1 MKRTRSETE
10 ETIQLLLRT
19 GQNHFAKHG
28 YAKAALEDIVTDSGL
43 TRGALYHHF
52 KNKKGLFFAVMESI
66 QKKIA
71 HKIEQEARTSSN
83 QWEQLSLGCRAFIMS
98 AIDPDHKQIILI
110 DGPAVIGWNVWRQ
123 LDANHSMKLLYS
135 QLEQMQRNGCFPTT
149 LSVESLTHSLSGAM
163 NESALWI
170 AEQGSIDL
178 IEESMRVL
186 EVYFDG
192 LKRMK

>member
-1 MKRTRSETE
+1 MKKTKSETE

-19 GQNHFAKHG
+19 GKRHFAKHG
-28 YAKAALEDIVTDSGL
+28 YAKSALEDIVNDSGL

-52 KNKKGLFFAVMESI
+52 KNKKGLFYAIIESI

-71 HKIEQEARTSSN
+71 DNIEQQASTSSD
-83 QWEQLSLGCRAFIMS
+83 QWEQLSLGCRAFITS
-98 AIDPDHKQIILI
+98 AIEPDHKQIILI
-110 DGPAVIGWNVWRQ
+110 DGPAIIGWNSWCQ

-135 QLEQMQRNGCFPTT
+135 QLEQMQKNGCFLS

-170 AEQGSIDL
+170 AEQGSSDSIDEAMQ
-178 IEESMRVL
+178 IL
-186 EVYFDG
+186 EVYFEG
-192 LKRMK
+192 LKRAK